1 MGSRRRAAPVTSLL
15 HQVLMDHSYGRPAG
29 VAASTA
35 RMEEREEG
43 GSARDRRIENNLITK
58 RVKMESEDFEG
69 EVETVEDPV
78 EVFLMVP
85 KKEVDEETVDSEED
99 MLKENCRDELDCE
112 EEEMKLATLM
122 FRYTSLDCPK
132 DGCQQMFKSKFSLLK
147 HMSSE
152 HGLTV
157 YKCGKR
163 NCDATFPLEGQL
175 SAHRLSHG
183 CQARVR
189 RSHRHTAAAAVQ
201 VRHRCMEG
209 GCGAEYAS
217 KHQLRDHVK
226 SQHRANQG
234 WGTTT
239 VGGKLIFY
247 STIISSAKKE

>member
-1 MGSRRRAAPVTSLL
+1 MGSRRRVAPVTSLL
-15 HQVLMDHSYGRPAG
+15 HQVLLDHSYGRPAG

-35 RMEEREEG
+35 RREGREG
-43 GSARDRRIENNLITK
+43 CGSARDRRM
-58 RVKMESEDFEG
+58 RVKMESEDFKG
-69 EVETVEDPV
+69 EVQRVEDPV

-85 KKEVDEETVDSEED
+85 KKEVDEETVDSEKD
-99 MLKENCRDELDCE
+99 MLKDHCRDELDCE

-201 VRHRCMEG
+201 VRHRCREG

-217 KHQLRDHVK
+217 KIQLRDHVK
-226 SQHRANQG
+226 SQHRGIQG

-247 STIISSAKKE
+247 STTTSSAKKE